1 MQLKFLLVPLGIL
14 AAPCAAAQPSPTF
27 FLVDSS
33 GSIDAEERKLITE
46 YVELRR
52 KALPEGSLVSIS
64 GFGSQGN
71 GGECG
76 PVSVSEPTT
85 TPITVSEAFGTP
97 GRFTPLG
104 SALDAVIRK
113 AAPMGGHIVLVADG
127 EESCGRDV
135 CSIMAEHTARYP
147 NLLIEFKDF
156 GASPDILD
164 SRGCIVARPVP
175 NLGSTDMPQTEPAM
189 GDGGVANETA
199 RVSAASA
206 DQRFYWVFLM
216 LLLPTAALQLSM
228 HYSRGVDF
236 ANDVNREAKDYSD
249 AVLETLAN
257 SLRLDRI
264 DAKYSRND
272 GTRSESAC
280 AAVLVSIAA
289 LGMLL
294 MLISNFPYFIAAR
307 NDFWLMMNSNFL
319 SETFAATVLVLAAFT
334 CAQWWSRR
342 RARKEVQVTIGDVR
356 RDRHSQM
363 HDELLNS
370 RNRVS
375 HLVGVIQ
382 ASDVWLSKP
391 KTWQKQKNDLIAG
404 IFGPAK
410 AVLVGAATSPKPFTS
425 NHAEGSIAR
434 LREETAF
441 LDDEITRLLRY
452 QNIRD
457 ATEFAYALVK
467 DEARI
472 DKPQAD
478 LLESASFA
486 ALLGKIDEAR
496 FTLGEFCASIQQN
509 TKGHQTPLTGAT
521 S

>member
-1 MQLKFLLVPLGIL
+1 MLTLW
-14 AAPCAAAQPSPTF
+14 AAPYAAAQPSPTF
-27 FLVDSS
+27 FLIDSS
-33 GSIDAEERKLITE
+33 GSIDAEERKQITE

-64 GFGSQGN
+64 GFGSQEN

-76 PVSVSEPTT
+76 PVSIVEPTA
-85 TPITVSEAFGTP
+85 TPVTVSEAFGTP

-113 AAPMGGHIVLVADG
+113 AAPLGGHIVLVADG
-127 EESCGRDV
+127 EESCARDV
-135 CSIMAEHTARYP
+135 CSIMAGHRARYP

-156 GASPDILD
+156 GGSPDILD
-164 SRGCIVARPVP
+164 TRGCIIARDAPQI
-175 NLGSTDMPQTEPAM
+175 GSTGTPQTDLRM
-189 GDGGVANETA
+189 NDGGVVNDADRILA
-199 RVSAASA
+199 VSA
-206 DQRFYWVFLM
+206 DQRFYWVFLI

-249 AVLETLAN
+249 TELETLAN

-264 DAKYSRND
+264 DAKYNNND

-280 AAVLVSIAA
+280 ASVLVSIAA

-294 MLISNFPYFIAAR
+294 MLTSNFPYFIAAR
-307 NDFWLMMNSNFL
+307 DDFWLTMNSNFL
-319 SETFAATVLVLAAFT
+319 SESFAATVLVLAAFT

-363 HDELLNS
+363 HHELLNN
-370 RNRVS
+370 RNRLS
-375 HLVGVIQ
+375 HLVGAIQ
-382 ASDVWLSKP
+382 ASDIWLSKP
-391 KTWQKQKNDLIAG
+391 RTWQKQKNDLIAG
-404 IFGPAK
+404 IFDPAK
-410 AVLVGAATSPKPFTS
+410 AALVGAATSRKPFTS

-441 LDDEITRLLRY
+441 LDGEITRLVRY
-452 QNIRD
+452 QGIRD
-457 ATEFAYALVK
+457 ATEFADALVK
-467 DEARI
+467 DGTRI
-472 DKPQAD
+472 NKQQAD
-478 LLESASFA
+478 LLESASLA
-486 ALLGKIDEAR
+486 ALLGKVDEAKD
-496 FTLGEFCASIQQN
+496 TLGEFCTSLQQN
-509 TKGHQTPLTGAT
+509 TKGHQAPPTGAT